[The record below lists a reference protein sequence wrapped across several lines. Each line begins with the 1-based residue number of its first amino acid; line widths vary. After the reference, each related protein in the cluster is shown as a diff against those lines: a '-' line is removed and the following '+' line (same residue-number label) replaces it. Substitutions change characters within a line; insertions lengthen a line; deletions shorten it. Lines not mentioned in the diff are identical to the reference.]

1 MQPKISSF
9 FKRSAA
15 KTFDPSKLSGPVED
29 TTHFDIQEPE
39 IRITYKRRTPKGEPD
54 RNGEITSTNII
65 ERPEVALPKLLPSSS
80 SKNLNKKRSYVQFHL
95 ELGQSDFL
103 LHSCSTCGFN
113 FAIGDE
119 GDEKVH
125 KEFHKSYTH
134 GIQFK
139 GWRNER
145 VILASEGARVILVLH
160 GDPPAQMKKVQE
172 VVTMVEGELGLGE
185 GWLLHKL
192 CKVYLFIL
200 SQRIVGCLVVE
211 PIKTAYRVISKSVV
225 QRSSTSNEK
234 AARPNSV
241 VLRFGNANFQQEIVK
256 HVPSVDE
263 LNVLED
269 PTGVILC
276 EKDAVSALCGVRAIW
291 VSPFNRKK
299 HVATKLLD
307 AARKSFSEGYT
318 IEASQ
323 VAFSEPT
330 TAGNVFASK
339 YSDTNTFLVYH
350 TQA

>member
-15 KTFDPSKLSGPVED
+15 RTFDPSEVSAPVED

-39 IRITYKRRTPKGEPD
+39 IRITYKRRTPKEEPD
-54 RNGEITSTNII
+54 RNGEFTSTDII
-65 ERPEVALPKLLPSSS
+65 ERPQVAPPKLLPSSS
-80 SKNLNKKRSYVQFHL
+80 SKTLNKKRTYAQFHL

-103 LHSCSTCGFN
+103 LHTCSTCGFN

-125 KEFHKSYTH
+125 KEFHKTYTH

-145 VILASEGARVILVLH
+145 VILASEGARVISVLD
-160 GDPPAQMKKVQE
+160 GDPPGQMKKVQE
-172 VVTMVEGELGLGE
+172 VVKMVEDELGLGE
-185 GWLLHKL
+185 GWLLHKH
-192 CKVYLFIL
+192 CKVYLFVL
-200 SQRIVGCLVVE
+200 NQRIAGCLVVE
-211 PIKTAYRVISKSVV
+211 PIKTAHRVISKSVV

-241 VLRFGNANFQQEIVK
+241 VLRFGNVNFKQEIVK
-256 HVPSVDE
+256 HMPSVDR
-263 LNVLED
+263 LDVSED
-269 PTGVILC
+269 PSGVILC
-276 EKDAVSALCGVRAIW
+276 EKDAVSAVCGIRAIW
-291 VSPFNRKK
+291 VAPFHRKK
-299 HVATKLLD
+299 HVGTKLLD
-307 AARKSFSEGYT
+307 AARKSFSKGYT

-323 VAFSEPT
+323 VAFSQPT
-330 TAGNVFASK
+330 TAGKVFASK
-339 YSDTNTFLVYH
+339 YSGTNTFLVYH

>member
-9 FKRSAA
+9 FKRSVD
-15 KTFDPSKLSGPVED
+15 KSFDPSKLSAPAEG

-39 IRITYKRRTPKGEPD
+39 IRITYKRRTPKEEPV
-54 RNGEITSTNII
+54 RNGEITSADTI
-65 ERPEVALPKLLPSSS
+65 ERPQVAPPKLLPSSS
-80 SKNLNKKRSYVQFHL
+80 CKTLNKKRSYAQFHL

-103 LHSCSTCGFN
+103 LHTCSTCGFN
-113 FAIGDE
+113 YAIGDE

-125 KEFHKSYTH
+125 KEFHKTYTH

-145 VILASEGARVILVLH
+145 VILASEGARVILVLD

-172 VVTMVEGELGLGE
+172 VVKMVEDELGLGE

-192 CKVYLFIL
+192 CKVYLFLL
-200 SQRIVGCLVVE
+200 SQRIAGCLVVE
-211 PIKTAYRVISKSVV
+211 PIKTAYKVVSKFVV

-234 AARPNSV
+234 AARPNSA
-241 VLRFGNANFQQEIVK
+241 VLRFGNVNFQQEIVK
-256 HVPSVDE
+256 HMPSVDE
-263 LNVLED
+263 LNVSED
-269 PTGVILC
+269 PSGVILC
-276 EKDAVSALCGVRAIW
+276 ENDAVSALCGVRAIW
-291 VSPFNRKK
+291 VSPFNRRK

-307 AARKSFSEGYT
+307 AARKSFSKGYT

-323 VAFSEPT
+323 VAFSQPT
-330 TAGNVFASK
+330 TAGKVFASK
-339 YSDTNTFLVYH
+339 YSGTNTFLVYH

>member
-1 MQPKISSF
+1 MQAKISSF
-9 FKRSAA
+9 FKRTAA
-15 KTFDPSKLSGPVED
+15 KTFDPSKLSTPIED

-39 IRITYKRRTPKGEPD
+39 IRITYKRRTPKEEPN
-54 RNGEITSTNII
+54 RNGEITCTDR
-65 ERPEVALPKLLPSSS
+65 EKPQVAPPRLLASSS
-80 SKNLNKKRSYVQFHL
+80 SKTLNTKRSYAQLHL

-103 LHSCSTCGFN
+103 LHTCSTCGFN

-139 GWRNER
+139 GWRKER
-145 VILASEGARVILVLH
+145 VILASEGARVILLLD
-160 GDPPAQMKKVQE
+160 GDPPAHMKKVQE
-172 VVTMVEGELGLGE
+172 VVKMVEGELCLGE

-200 SQRIVGCLVVE
+200 CQRIAGCLVVE
-211 PIKTAYRVISKSVV
+211 PIKTAYRVISNSIV
-225 QRSSTSNEK
+225 QKSSTSNEK

-241 VLRFGNANFQQEIVK
+241 VLRFGDVNFQQEVVK
-256 HVPSVDE
+256 HTPSVDK
-263 LNVLED
+263 LNVSED
-269 PTGVILC
+269 PSGVTLC
-276 EKDAVSALCGVRAIW
+276 EKDAVSALCGIRAIW
-291 VSPFNRKK
+291 VTPFNRKK

-307 AARKSFSEGYT
+307 AARKSFCMGHT

-323 VAFSEPT
+323 VAFSQPT
-330 TAGNVFASK
+330 TDGKVLASK
-339 YSDTNTFLVYH
+339 YSGTNTFLVYH